1 MESALFFGIIY
12 LTIMSIFPRKFH
24 GPELKCGGPQMCP
37 DCKERAKLAKECG
50 LPWDQNPYLK
60 DWYDDMSSEI
70 IKKDKKPSENEE
82 K

>member
-1 MESALFFGIIY
+1 
-12 LTIMSIFPRKFH
+12 
-24 GPELKCGGPQMCP
+24 MCP